1 MIQALHNRNVTLL
14 FAGHVISVAG
24 DLVLFIALPFWV
36 YQLTGSAMATGF
48 MFAAL
53 TLPQLFISPLAGVVV
68 DRVNRKRL
76 MIWSDLIRAG
86 LMVCYLTVNAA
97 DQVWIIYLLAFA
109 ESTVSQF
116 FRPSVNAV
124 VPNLVNGEEELKR
137 ANALLG
143 ASWALGQLS
152 GPALGGLLV
161 TTFGPH
167 GAALFDAGT
176 YVVSALLLGFLRVPA
191 RDQAAA
197 KLNDLGHAVRQISH
211 ELAEGVRVVLDRSI
225 LRVVFVVLAM
235 FMLSQGII
243 NVLLIVIVNQIWHV
257 GATEFGWFVSVEGFG
272 GLVGTVVV
280 GAVAAR
286 LSAKHMVI
294 GGGVMAG
301 LLLIGMVNQPSVYVA
316 MGLIVFAMIG
326 IVAFDIGLTTLI
338 QIGSDDA
345 NRGRVSGLMQ
355 TTMAA
360 AQLLSIGLT
369 SLLADRVGAVLM
381 LNISAILFSLGGLAA
396 IFAPHI
402 QTEPQL
408 APSAATQPAE

>member
-86 LMVCYLTVNAA
+86 LMVCYLTVNTA

-369 SLLADRVGAVLM
+369 SLLADRVGTVLM

-396 IFAPHI
+396 IFAPNI